1 MAFSISSTAFR
12 LGKSIP
18 EIHTCDGD
26 DTSPF
31 LHWSDTP
38 KSAVTLAMIM
48 EDPDAPNGTFTH
60 WIIYNMPPNL
70 TELERIIPIKN
81 NLDNGAVQARN
92 SFGKIG
98 YGGPCPPEGEEHR
111 YYFKLYALDKK
122 FAPNS
127 INDADTFYDAIK
139 DAVIDEA
146 VYMGTYRKKNT

>member
-1 MAFSISSTAFR
+1 MAFSISSTAFE

-18 EIHTCDGD
+18 EEYTCDGD

-38 KSAVTLAMIM
+38 KGTVTLAMIM
-48 EDPDAPNGTFTH
+48 EDPDAPNGTFIH
-60 WIIYNMPPNL
+60 WIIYNMPSNL
-70 TELERIIPIKN
+70 TELEKTIAIKN
-81 NLDNGAVQARN
+81 NLDNGAIQARN

-111 YYFKLYALDKK
+111 YYFKLFALDKK
-122 FAPNS
+122 LAPNS
-127 INDADTFYDAIK
+127 INDADTFYSSIK
-139 DAVIDEA
+139 GAVIEEA